1 MSKPILL
8 IDDEEKFA
16 QMLQQL
22 LQMNGY
28 ESDYCL
34 NPKEAV
40 ARLRQEEFDLVITD
54 YKMPEMDGAEF
65 LQEARKLNP
74 DLPVI
79 MISGLMNMPELIK
92 VANIGVTLVL
102 EKPFKTE
109 DLMEHVGRFVSNP
122 DEDETPAEAADM
134 EASEINFQTEEV
146 PVSYPSPA
154 TFLSDAS
161 NDNKRFL
168 EAIWSKA
175 NACRH
180 LPFFAQRGAE
190 VRLVAKELMDWTE
203 QDPDSE
209 VVRIDLVDTKTD
221 FTRSWVM
228 ECDPFPGVLMVDLR
242 EVPWNSETAGTLASW
257 ISFIETCGRDLSVSR
272 ILYVL
277 PTGAAFS
284 VDQIDLP
291 EEQKELVSNDCPVL
305 LSLRERVLDIATYL
319 HRLFSSE
326 ERSALGEGP
335 LLRLMHYAWPGG
347 YQELTSRVG
356 AIRDQMKET
365 GALDTEAVE
374 ALLAQ
379 RSDDSASLKGSLDLE
394 GYLKRRQRD
403 YILMHRESG
412 EDLKNTL
419 LRLGIHEKEIDQD
432 DILNGSVLIY
442 AEHLQ

>member
-16 QMLQQL
+16 QMLQEL
-22 LQMNGY
+22 LQLSGY

-40 ARLRQEEFDLVITD
+40 GRLRQEEFDLVITD

-109 DLMEHVGRFVSNP
+109 ELLEYVARFVRTSP
-122 DEDETPAEAADM
+122 GDEATAHAMDM
-134 EASEINFQTEEV
+134 EASEINFQIEDV
-146 PVSYPSPA
+146 AVSYPSPA
-154 TFLSDAS
+154 KFLSDAS
-161 NDNKRFL
+161 NENKRFL
-168 EAIWSKA
+168 EAIWNKA
-175 NACRH
+175 NTCRH
-180 LPFFAQRGAE
+180 LPFFAQRGGE

-203 QDPDSE
+203 QDPESE

-221 FTRSWVM
+221 FTRSWIL

-242 EVPWNSETAGTLASW
+242 EVTWNEETAGILAGW
-257 ISFIETCGRDLSVSR
+257 ISFIETCGRDLSLSR

-284 VDQIDLP
+284 LDQIDLP
-291 EEQKELVSNDCPVL
+291 EEQKQLISTECPVL
-305 LSLRERVLDIATYL
+305 LSLRERILDIATYL
-319 HRLFSSE
+319 NRLFSPD
-326 ERSALGEGP
+326 ERAAIGEAA
-335 LLRLMHYAWPGG
+335 LLRLLHYSWPGG
-347 YQELTSRVG
+347 YQELASRVT
-356 AIRDQMKET
+356 AIKAQLVENGEVTPET
-365 GALDTEAVE
+365 VVATLSERCEDT
-374 ALLAQ
+374 
-379 RSDDSASLKGSLDLE
+379 ASLKGSLDLE
-394 GYLKRRQRD
+394 GYLKRRQRE
-403 YILMHRESG
+403 YIVLHRESG

-419 LRLGIHEKEIDQD
+419 LRLGIREKGIETEAILQD
-432 DILNGSVLIY
+432 SELIY
-442 AEHLQ
+442 PELVN

>member
-1 MSKPILL
+1 MPKPILL

-16 QMLQQL
+16 QMLQEL
-22 LQMNGY
+22 LHLSGF

-65 LQEARKLNP
+65 LQEARKLSP

-109 DLMEHVGRFVSNP
+109 ELLEYVARFVRTSP
-122 DEDETPAEAADM
+122 GDEASAHAMDM
-134 EASEINFQTEEV
+134 EASEINFQIEDV
-146 PVSYPSPA
+146 SVSYPSPA
-154 TFLSDAS
+154 SFLSDAS
-161 NDNKRFL
+161 NENKRFL
-168 EAIWSKA
+168 EAIWNKA

-180 LPFFAQRGAE
+180 LPFYAQRGGE

-203 QDPDSE
+203 QDPESE

-221 FTRSWVM
+221 FTRSWVL

-242 EVPWNSETAGTLASW
+242 EVTWNEETAGILAGW
-257 ISFIETCGRDLSVSR
+257 ISFIETCGRDLSLSR

-284 VDQIDLP
+284 LDQIELP
-291 EEQKELVSNDCPVL
+291 EEQKKLVSSECPVL
-305 LSLRERVLDIATYL
+305 LSLRERILDIATYL
-319 HRLFSSE
+319 NRLFSPD
-326 ERSALGEGP
+326 ERAAIGEAA
-335 LLRLMHYAWPGG
+335 LLRLLHYSWPGG
-347 YQELTSRVG
+347 YQELASRVS
-356 AIRDQMKET
+356 AVKAHLTEHQQVTE
-365 GALDTEAVE
+365 EAVVAILSE
-374 ALLAQ
+374 
-379 RSDDSASLKGSLDLE
+379 RCEDPASLKGSLDLE
-394 GYLKRRQRD
+394 GYLKRRQRE
-403 YILMHRESG
+403 YIVMHRESG

-419 LRLGIHEKEIDQD
+419 LRLGIREKGIEADA
-432 DILNGSVLIY
+432 ILRDSELIY
-442 AEHLQ
+442 PELVN